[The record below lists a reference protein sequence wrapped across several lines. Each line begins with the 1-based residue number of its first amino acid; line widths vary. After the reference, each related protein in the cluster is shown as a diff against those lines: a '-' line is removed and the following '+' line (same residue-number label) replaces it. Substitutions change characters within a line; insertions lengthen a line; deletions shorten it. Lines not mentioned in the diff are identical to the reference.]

1 MFESDDIVETA
12 VFGKVVENF
21 LGSDIGDFLLGK
33 AKAEEESATRALIST
48 SPWRRRRIQQLQN
61 QIWRAQQFQV
71 WLAEAILD
79 GQQATNLLEGAE

>member
-1 MFESDDIVETA
+1 MDSEIFETA

-21 LGSDIGDFLLGK
+21 LSSELGDYLLGK
-33 AKAEEESATRALIST
+33 ARTEEDEAMRALIVT

-71 WLAEAILD
+71 WLGDAIAA